1 MRHEDKLG
9 TGHVGNRAKLFNRKR
24 PTNPGVN
31 RVKRPSEQG

>member
-1 MRHEDKLG
+1 MKERRYGISTDG
-9 TGHVGNRAKLFNRKR
+9 SINCKR